1 MNALELIKILA
12 TIVEEH
18 GNCPVSLFE
27 SDTEDYGS
35 PIQMIDCNK
44 GVIRII

>member
-12 TIVEEH
+12 TTVQEH
-18 GNCPVSLFE
+18 GDCPISLFE
-27 SDTEDYGS
+27 SDVDNYGS
-35 PIQMIDCNK
+35 PIQMIDYKN

>member
-12 TIVEEH
+12 TIVQEH
-18 GNCPVSLFE
+18 GDCHVSLFE
-27 SDTEDYGS
+27 SDIDDYGS
-35 PIQMIDCNK
+35 PIQMIDCKN

>member
-12 TIVEEH
+12 TIVQEH
-18 GNCPVSLFE
+18 GDCPVSLFE
-27 SDTEDYGS
+27 SDVDDYGS
-35 PIQMIDCNK
+35 PIQMIDCKN

>member
-27 SDTEDYGS
+27 SDMDDYGS
-35 PIQMIDCNK
+35 PIQMIDCKN

>member
-18 GNCPVSLFE
+18 GDCPVSLFE
-27 SDTEDYGS
+27 SDMDDYGS
-35 PIQMIDCNK
+35 PIQMIDCKN

>member
-12 TIVEEH
+12 TIVQEH
-18 GNCPVSLFE
+18 GDCPISLFE
-27 SDTEDYGS
+27 SDTDNYGS
-35 PIQMIDCNK
+35 PIQMIDCKK

>member
-18 GNCPVSLFE
+18 GNCPVSLFD
-27 SDTEDYGS
+27 SDVDDYGS
-35 PIQMIDCNK
+35 PIQMIDCKK

>member
-12 TIVEEH
+12 TIVQEH
-18 GNCPVSLFE
+18 GDCPISLFE
-27 SDTEDYGS
+27 SDVEDYGS
-35 PIQMIDCNK
+35 PIQMIDCKN